1 MTGKAMRIARL
12 ANLAIVLALVGWPLM
27 YYGAMSQLGDPS
39 PRVPRADVVRQQQ
52 ISMALMFL
60 GIVCLHASLWF
71 SGRSYPE
78 AKKRS
83 LLAVALVIAF
93 GIAAYVSPY

>member
-1 MTGKAMRIARL
+1 
-12 ANLAIVLALVGWPLM
+12 M
-27 YYGAMSQLGDPS
+27 YYGAMSQFGDPS
-39 PRVPRADVVRQQQ
+39 PSVPGADIVRQHQ
-52 ISMALMFL
+52 ISIVLMLL
-60 GIVCLHASLWF
+60 GVVCLHASLWL

-83 LLAVALVIAF
+83 LLAVALVVVF